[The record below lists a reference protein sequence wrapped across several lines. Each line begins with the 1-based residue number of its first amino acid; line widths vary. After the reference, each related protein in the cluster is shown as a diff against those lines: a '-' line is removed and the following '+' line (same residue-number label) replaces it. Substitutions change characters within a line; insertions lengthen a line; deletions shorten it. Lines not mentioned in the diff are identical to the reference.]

1 MKDTKDFSSDDDLSL
16 ELGDDS
22 SGDEYIENMDD
33 VSDNSQPIIGHDDD
47 RYIDPE
53 RQKILELERELEMLN
68 NTHSSSYDNNT
79 LQRILS
85 EPMFTDDT
93 ALSKDLED
101 FLEELND
108 NSTENDTTTA
118 SKLRVSINNH

>member
-1 MKDTKDFSSDDDLSL
+1 MKDTNDFSDDDLSL
-16 ELGDDS
+16 ELGDS
-22 SGDEYIENMDD
+22 SGDDDEYIENMDD
-33 VSDNSQPIIGHDDD
+33 VSDDSQPIIGREDS

-68 NTHSSSYDNNT
+68 TTQSSSYNDNT

-93 ALSKDLED
+93 ALTKDLED

-108 NSTENDTTTA
+108 NSTENDTTTI
-118 SKLRVSINNH
+118 SKLRVRIHNQ